1 MQMATPDP
9 LMTLASTAPTVGSS
23 LAEALRAL
31 CASDSP
37 SPRLDAE
44 LLAAHVMG
52 CDRTWLLAHPDAP
65 VGADAADELRSLVAR
80 RATGEPIAYIRGYK
94 EWLSLRIR
102 TDARALVPRPE
113 TEGLAEA
120 ATEEIGARL
129 ARDAGPVVAWEVA
142 TGSGAVAV
150 ALALRFRVP
159 IADGRLRLIATDE
172 SPEALGLATENL
184 EAHGVA
190 PLVTLVRADL
200 LAPAGSSIPRPDVVI
215 ANLPYL
221 STAEVAA
228 AAGSLAHEPRVALE
242 GGADGLALLRRFFA
256 ELPGRISPGATVLLE
271 VALGQAEAVAG
282 LAPERASTEALSDLG
297 GVPRVVV
304 VRLAE

>member
-1 MQMATPDP
+1 MTVATQAD
-9 LMTLASTAPTVGSS
+9 TVGSS
-23 LAEALRAL
+23 VAEALRVL
-31 CASDSP
+31 RASASP

-44 LLAAHVMG
+44 LLAAHVIG
-52 CDRTWLLAHPDAP
+52 CERGWLLAHPDAP
-65 VGADAADELRSLVAR
+65 VAANAADELRILVER

-120 ATEEIGARL
+120 ATTEIAARL
-129 ARDAGPVVAWEVA
+129 ARDSGPVVAWEVA

-150 ALALRFRVP
+150 ALALRFRAP
-159 IADGRLRLIATDE
+159 IAEARLRVVASDE
-172 SPEALGLATENL
+172 SPEALGLASENL

-200 LAPAGSSIPRPDVVI
+200 LAPAGGSLPRPDVVI

-221 STAEVAA
+221 STAEVDAA
-228 AAGSLAHEPRVALE
+228 GGSLAHEPRVALE
-242 GGADGLALLRRFFA
+242 GGADGLALLRRFFD
-256 ELPGRISPGATVLLE
+256 ELPDGVSPSATVLLE
-271 VALGQAEAVAG
+271 VALGQADSVMR
-282 LAPERASTEALSDLG
+282 LAPHGASTEALPDLS

-304 VRLAE
+304 VRLPE